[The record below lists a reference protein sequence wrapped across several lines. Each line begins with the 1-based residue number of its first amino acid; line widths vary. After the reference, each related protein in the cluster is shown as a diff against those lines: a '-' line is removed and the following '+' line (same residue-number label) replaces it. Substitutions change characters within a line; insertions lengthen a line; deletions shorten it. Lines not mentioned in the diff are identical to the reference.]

1 MRPLSLG
8 SAAVLALVS
17 STQLWTGVGAQPGW
31 GWEAQC
37 IGQWLQCGG
46 LNYWGPTNCCE
57 GHQCEY
63 VNDYWWQCNP
73 TEAAPVRPVAPAAPA
88 APVVRPT
95 THPVPTTPVSP
106 PPIVVPTTPAAP
118 PAVVP
123 PVTPATPAT
132 PTVTP
137 LPVAPVAAPDTPTVV
152 TPPKPAPVAAPDAP
166 AVAAPDA
173 PVAPPE
179 TPAVVTSPDAAPVAA
194 PDVPAVAPPADAPA
208 VVTPPDAAPIA
219 VPDAPAA
226 VPDAPAVVTPPEP
239 APAVAPDAPVAV
251 PEPAPVAAPDAPIT
265 PPVDSTTPTAAAAAP
280 PAVPVPDVPAGAP
293 TLAPTHRPH
302 HWGHHHHPSPTD
314 GATTPAGS
322 LVPTVAPTPFPT
334 EAGPPFWE
342 QECFRVRKNIL
353 SLTPE
358 ELADFL
364 EALQTL
370 KSNGMYDTIT
380 SVHGN
385 PTTFNLFHGN
395 DYFLPWH
402 RWYVLR
408 IESAVRDL
416 GGKFACFSMPYWD
429 WTLDAGREAQSPI
442 WDIFG
447 PMGKKNDSF
456 CMREGPFAEW
466 KNSKGGCLKRIGSD
480 SYRFFSPAEVL
491 DLIMGKE
498 ELVGGFRPAFEAGAH
513 SRPHLFIGGA
523 MNSFASPDDPIF
535 WLHHAFVDKVW
546 SMWQDCHNFLDPLDI
561 SATSFKPDQ
570 VDAELAYAPGVTTR
584 SMWSTRNLGYTY
596 ETDIMSAYTF
606 LNTCHWFSLKP
617 NPGLD
622 LNLPSPPMP
631 DLPPETRQGAP
642 PPPADAAAVP
652 APVDPA
658 AAVAPAQ
665 PQKQQMDT
673 SRNSTIKSPNL
684 RGKQTVVAPPQVQ
697 QQHNSSSALA
707 LTPAQGGFV
716 ATKEWAAAQAAVA
729 PFEPHGKGLIVEEN
743 RVFTACMARVQRG
756 EKGAIRAECR
766 REVLKRDCELLGF
779 ICDLPETY
787 RDGMH
792 MAADEDV
799 FKQDSVCARSCQ
811 RRL

>member
-1 MRPLSLG
+1 M
-8 SAAVLALVS
+8 
-17 STQLWTGVGAQPGW
+17 
-31 GWEAQC
+31 
-37 IGQWLQCGG
+37 
-46 LNYWGPTNCCE
+46 
-57 GHQCEY
+57 
-63 VNDYWWQCNP
+63 
-73 TEAAPVRPVAPAAPA
+73 
-88 APVVRPT
+88 
-95 THPVPTTPVSP
+95 
-106 PPIVVPTTPAAP
+106 
-118 PAVVP
+118 
-123 PVTPATPAT
+123 
-132 PTVTP
+132 
-137 LPVAPVAAPDTPTVV
+137 
-152 TPPKPAPVAAPDAP
+152 
-166 AVAAPDA
+166 
-173 PVAPPE
+173 
-179 TPAVVTSPDAAPVAA
+179 
-194 PDVPAVAPPADAPA
+194 
-208 VVTPPDAAPIA
+208 
-219 VPDAPAA
+219 
-226 VPDAPAVVTPPEP
+226 
-239 APAVAPDAPVAV
+239 
-251 PEPAPVAAPDAPIT
+251 
-265 PPVDSTTPTAAAAAP
+265 
-280 PAVPVPDVPAGAP
+280 
-293 TLAPTHRPH
+293 
-302 HWGHHHHPSPTD
+302 
-314 GATTPAGS
+314 
-322 LVPTVAPTPFPT
+322 PTVAPTPFPT

-380 SVHGN
+380 AVHGN

-466 KNSKGGCLKRIGSD
+466 KNSKGGCLKRVGSD

-491 DLIMGKE
+491 DLIMGKKA
-498 ELVGGFRPAFEAGAH
+498 LVGGFRPAFEAGAH

-546 SMWQDCHNFLDPLDI
+546 TMWQDCHNFLDPDDI
-561 SATSFKPDQ
+561 TAKSFKPDQ
-570 VDAELAYAPGVTTR
+570 VDVELAYAPGVTTR

-606 LNTCHWFSLKP
+606 LNTCHWFSMKP

-631 DLPPETRQGAP
+631 DLPPETRQGGP
-642 PPPADAAAVP
+642 PPPADAAAAPP
-652 APVDPA
+652 APGDPA
-658 AAVAPAQ
+658 TAAAPAQ
-665 PQKQQMDT
+665 PQKQQVDT
-673 SRNSTIKSPNL
+673 SRNDTTKTPNL

-697 QQHNSSSALA
+697 QQPQNSPSVLA
-707 LTPAQGGFV
+707 LTPEQGGFV

-743 RVFTACMARVQRG
+743 RVFTACMARMQRG
-756 EKGAIRAECR
+756 EKGATREECR

>member
-1 MRPLSLG
+1 MQPSSLG
-8 SAAVLALVS
+8 RVTVLVLVS
-17 STQLWTGVGAQPGW
+17 FTQVWTGVEAQPGW

-88 APVVRPT
+88 GPVVTPGS
-95 THPVPTTPVSP
+95 PPPAAVPVSP
-106 PPIVVPTTPAAP
+106 AA
-118 PAVVP
+118 
-123 PVTPATPAT
+123 T
-132 PTVTP
+132 
-137 LPVAPVAAPDTPTVV
+137 
-152 TPPKPAPVAAPDAP
+152 
-166 AVAAPDA
+166 DA
-173 PVAPPE
+173 PVAPSE
-179 TPAVVTSPDAAPVAA
+179 TPVVVNPPVDAPVE
-194 PDVPAVAPPADAPA
+194 VRPPG
-208 VVTPPDAAPIA
+208 A
-219 VPDAPAA
+219 VPVT
-226 VPDAPAVVTPPEP
+226 VPDAPAVVTPP
-239 APAVAPDAPVAV
+239 A
-251 PEPAPVAAPDAPIT
+251 
-265 PPVDSTTPTAAAAAP
+265 
-280 PAVPVPDVPAGAP
+280 PDVPATVP
-293 TLAPTHRPH
+293 PV
-302 HWGHHHHPSPTD
+302 
-314 GATTPAGS
+314 TTPPVPPA
-322 LVPTVAPTPFPT
+322 PTVAPTQFPT

-342 QECFRVRKNIL
+342 QDCFRVRKNVL

-364 EALQTL
+364 EALQAL
-370 KSNGMYDTIT
+370 KNNGVYDTIT

-402 RWYVLR
+402 RWYVLQ
-408 IESAVRDL
+408 IENAVRDL

-429 WTLDAGREAQSPI
+429 WTLDAGRETQSPI
-442 WDIFG
+442 WDFFG

-466 KNSKGGCLKRIGSD
+466 KNSKGGCLKRVGSD

-491 DLIMGKE
+491 DLIMGKTD
-498 ELVGGFRPAFEAGAH
+498 LVGGFRPAFEAGAH

-535 WLHHAFVDKVW
+535 WLHHTFVDKIW
-546 SMWQDCHNFLDPLDI
+546 SMWQDCHNLLDPFNI
-561 SATSFKPDQ
+561 TETSFKADQ
-570 VDAELAYAPGVTTR
+570 IDVELAYAPGVTTR
-584 SMWSTRNLGYTY
+584 TMWSTRNLGYAY

-617 NPGLD
+617 NPSLD
-622 LNLPSPPMP
+622 LDQPSPRMP
-631 DLPPETRQGAP
+631 DPPLAD
-642 PPPADAAAVP
+642 PAVV
-652 APVDPA
+652 PVDPA
-658 AAVAPAQ
+658 TLPAPAQ
-665 PQKQQMDT
+665 PQKQQVDSSDNYRT
-673 SRNSTIKSPNL
+673 KSPKL
-684 RGKQTVVAPPQVQ
+684 RGKQAVAAPPKVQ
-697 QQHNSSSALA
+697 QQQQQHLSSAVV

-756 EKGAIRAECR
+756 EKSATRDECR
-766 REVLKRDCELLGF
+766 REVLKRDCEMLGF

-792 MAADEDV
+792 MEADENV
-799 FKQDSVCARSCQ
+799 FKEGSMCARSCQ

>member
-1 MRPLSLG
+1 MRPLTLG
-8 SAAVLALVS
+8 SAAFLALVS

-57 GHQCEY
+57 GHQCEF

-73 TEAAPVRPVAPAAPA
+73 TEAAPVKPVAPAGPV

-95 THPVPTTPVSP
+95 TPSVPTTPVSP
-106 PPIVVPTTPAAP
+106 PPTVA
-118 PAVVP
+118 
-123 PVTPATPAT
+123 PVTPATPAVVPPAT
-132 PTVTP
+132 
-137 LPVAPVAAPDTPTVV
+137 PVAPVAAPDTPAVA
-152 TPPKPAPVAAPDAP
+152 TPPAAPATVPDAP

-179 TPAVVTSPDAAPVAA
+179 TPAVVTPPDAAPVAA
-194 PDVPAVAPPADAPA
+194 PDVPAVAPPVDPAVPVAPPA
-208 VVTPPDAAPIA
+208 VVTPPDAAPVA
-219 VPDAPAA
+219 APDAPA
-226 VPDAPAVVTPPEP
+226 VPAPVDSAAPVAPPAETPAVVTPPEP
-239 APAVAPDAPVAV
+239 APTVAPDAPLTV
-251 PEPAPVAAPDAPIT
+251 PEPAPVAAPDAPVP
-265 PPVDSTTPTAAAAAP
+265 PPVDTTTPVAP
-280 PAVPVPDVPAGAP
+280 PPPPAVPDVPASAP
-293 TLAPTHRPH
+293 TVAPTHRPH

-314 GATTPAGS
+314 DATTPAGS

-546 SMWQDCHNFLDPLDI
+546 TMWQDCHNILDPADI
-561 SATSFKPDQ
+561 TATDFKPDQ
-570 VDAELAYAPGVTTR
+570 VDVELAYAPGVTAR

-606 LNTCHWFSLKP
+606 LNTCHWSSIKP

-631 DLPPETRQGAP
+631 DLPPETRQGGPP
-642 PPPADAAAVP
+642 PPPADAAAAPP

-658 AAVAPAQ
+658 AAAAPAQ
-665 PQKQQMDT
+665 PQKQQMDSSKT
-673 SRNSTIKSPNL
+673 PNL
-684 RGKQTVVAPPQVQ
+684 RGKQTVVALPQVQ
-697 QQHNSSSALA
+697 QPQNSSSALA

-756 EKGAIRAECR
+756 EKGATRAECR
-766 REVLKRDCELLGF
+766 KEVLKRDCELLGF